1 MNSLF
6 SSVLTM
12 CLAAGWMVP
21 GICILRLLL
30 NRCPKKYLVLLW
42 GMVAVR
48 LICPVAAKSS
58 LSLLPGNL
66 APAPGFPALSLWPM
80 WLAGAAVMLLWGG
93 VRLIRLKRRLAEAV
107 WCAENVWLCDHLAAP
122 FVMGFLHPRIY
133 LPSGLDP
140 EDARLVLAHEQTHIR
155 RRDSLWKAAA
165 YVLLSVY
172 WFHPLLWLAYWLF
185 CRDVELACDEQV
197 VSGLP
202 PAARR
207 SYANLMITCAAPGA
221 PVPGF
226 GSWGLKTRIRAV
238 LGYRKPPEWALPVFI
253 LALILAAACFL
264 TDAKPAY
271 SQTVHSAASRFFRE
285 LNQVASGK

>member
-1 MNSLF
+1 MSALF
-6 SSVLTM
+6 ARILTM
-12 CLAAGWMVP
+12 CFAAGWMVP

-30 NRCPKKYLVLLW
+30 SRCPKRYLVLLW

-58 LSLLPGNL
+58 LSLLPEN
-66 APAPGFPALSLWPM
+66 PASVPGLSTLSLWPM

-93 VRLIRLKRRLAEAV
+93 IRLFYLKRRLASAV
-107 WCAENVWLCDHLAAP
+107 WYTENVWLCDHLTAP
-122 FVMGFLHPRIY
+122 FVMGVLYPRIY

-140 EDARLVLAHEQTHIR
+140 EDARLVLAHERTHVR
-155 RRDSLWKAAA
+155 WRDSLWKTAA
-165 YVLLSVY
+165 YVLLSLY

-197 VSGLP
+197 ASALS

-207 SYANLMITCAAPGA
+207 SYANLLITCAVPGA

-226 GSWGLKTRIRAV
+226 GSRGLKTRIRAV
-238 LGYRKPPEWALPVFI
+238 LSYRKPPGWALPVFI
-253 LALILAAACFL
+253 LALVLAAACFL

-271 SQTVHSAASRFFRE
+271 SQTVHSAATRFFRE